1 MADDSW
7 GRPSSSFS
15 REAYIADKPA
25 SFARKLQYGL
35 SASTWLGGELY
46 RMGKA
51 KLQPGDYRENIQRLE
66 AKRLEGLKERYPDI
80 TPEDTSSV
88 ASLIGEGIGLMA
100 DPAMFGTMYL
110 AAPAKGAAYSRLA
123 LRARSAG
130 LFGAEG
136 ALRAATYHSSRG
148 QDIEPTNVLLSGT
161 LGGTLGAL
169 FPMVGQ
175 RQALGPAK
183 KEAESVSR
191 TTDPIRDHVG
201 ISYKDV
207 NQVTPFQ
214 ALQKYRQEMR
224 PTLIDPPLSPA
235 KEKAIHDS
243 LLLARGHPDM
253 PKSLLENLRDIPNNN
268 EIPARLKAFDDM
280 IEKEKLRRA
289 NKEVGALSDK
299 EFNLLRKERARLYK
313 EKKGLGYNIA
323 DQVIDISEG
332 ANAGIS
338 QLSADGLLSATSIRR
353 AIIRPIIGA
362 AGGYG
367 TGATAN
373 LFTEEDNLNPIMFAL
388 IGASG
393 GALSSKIVNSTFSP
407 LIKQAGKK
415 AVKDTI
421 KNSIWA
427 HANVLFSSTMATRA
441 NAFGGRLELFSRML
455 FNQLGA
461 DARGASKVALE
472 TQSSLLSQEINTT
485 RRQLLQK
492 QRLGD
497 TDISLLGYNKDIV
510 RYREV
515 VGKYRRGLYG
525 ERGTPQAIEGLK
537 RAGFNDEE
545 IEMIRVVS
553 KGTKD
558 QLDKMA
564 NEVTAVLPEFKMLD
578 DYGLPQFHN
587 HAKIV
592 KNEGAAR
599 EAYDRAFI
607 EQAKA
612 NLKPGESFTP
622 AMKAKA
628 LAASKKHIDAIIR
641 TGSPGNKVGGQWAGT
656 DYTSPNMRMRPLI
669 DNFELDRTFKDIKAV
684 KEIEEFMLWDVE
696 EVMSRYVE
704 STIPSLSFARTFGG
718 NGEVITSMKAAI
730 NRDFKKA
737 MDEASSPAEQRS
749 LQSLL
754 NKQMKTIHDMVDAY
768 HGRLHAAHRITS
780 NNIANNV
787 YAVSTTLANL
797 TYLPKVVIS
806 SLGDLVQPFQN
817 SGVFS
822 AIKGLGRTSSNKGF
836 HKDGFGDVGV
846 LEHELQAY
854 SMKNNPGST
863 IQSAAYAANQMWFKI
878 NGLGSL
884 TGFARRFAY
893 NTGIEEGFKIASQ
906 LGKSTSRSLK
916 ARANNL
922 GISNDVANY
931 LNKFKTVDE
940 AWKDTT
946 AKTYLNRIGVKSADR
961 DALIP
966 QIGNRRG
973 FSQSKNPA
981 IRATGQFLSWAQA
994 KSAQTNTLV
1003 NRMESGDA
1011 ALAVRMLGSLVIY
1024 DGILTFRD
1032 FLNDP
1037 TGKRLDRKG
1046 VESYTE
1052 SFTRLETIGRAGEFS
1067 GNLTPWYIGKAAQL
1081 MSTNTAYNP
1090 VSNIAPSLGWMWDM
1104 ATGFSPVPFKGSVG
1118 TVWSN
1123 LADDDPEGALVQVL
1137 DRVPLGKEIMA
1148 LRAGITG
1155 DELIDMPKR
1164 RGRAKGG
1171 VVKNVPQV
1179 PREPDER
1186 IDKMTGL
1193 PYNVQAGTA
1202 FIDEED
1208 EEKREDFVFGGI
1220 ASRIASL
1227 LKFEPGKLIPK
1238 AASVRDYTPSAKV
1251 LENLKRSN
1259 PAVVKTSSFEISDAG
1274 KDLERLQASKDLS
1287 PDSPEW
1293 YDRLSIP
1300 VLWKAPKQVL
1310 TSADTSINLK
1320 KLPAAFTKLIKEDT
1334 FKAIRTGLDIGGG
1347 KANNVVNKLKDEF
1360 GFNLR
1365 VYDPFNRSPKH
1376 NAEVISQIIEEGGVD
1391 SVFSNNTLNVI
1402 REKENQL
1409 RIVQQARDVLR
1420 DNKTAYFSVY
1430 EGNKSGVGKMTTKG
1444 WQEHKPLSMY
1454 KEIIEEVFDAAN
1466 VTIKNGVI
1474 RAVKKTGTP
1483 Y

>member
-15 REAYIADKPA
+15 REAYIGDKPA
-25 SFARKLQYGL
+25 SFSRKLQHGF
-35 SASTWLGGELY
+35 SSSTWLGGELY

-51 KLQPGDYRENIQRLE
+51 KLQPGDYSENIQRLE
-66 AKRLEGLKERYPDI
+66 AQRLEDLREKYSDI
-80 TPEDTSSV
+80 TKEDASSW
-88 ASLIGEGIGLMA
+88 ASLIGEGVGLMV
-100 DPAMFGTMYL
+100 DPATFGTMFL
-110 AAPAKGAAYSRLA
+110 ATPAKGAALSRLA

-130 LFGAEG
+130 FFGAEG
-136 ALRAATYHSSRG
+136 ALRATTYQASRG
-148 QDIEPTNVLLSGT
+148 QEIDPTNILLSST

-183 KEAESVSR
+183 KELESVSG

-243 LLLARGHPDM
+243 LLLAREHPDM

-280 IEKEKLRRA
+280 IAKERLRRET
-289 NKEVGALSDK
+289 KEVGALSDK
-299 EFNLLRKERARLYK
+299 EFNLLRKERARLYRA
-313 EKKGLGYNIA
+313 KKDLGYNTV
-323 DQVIDISEG
+323 DQAIDISAG
-332 ANAGIS
+332 VNAGIS
-338 QLSADGLLSATSIRR
+338 QLAKDGLLSATSIRR

-373 LFTEEDNLNPIMFAL
+373 LFTEEDNINPIMFAL
-388 IGASG
+388 IGATG

-407 LIKQAGKK
+407 LIKQAGKE
-415 AVKDTI
+415 AVDDTI
-421 KNSIWA
+421 KNSLWA

-455 FNQLGA
+455 FNQPGA
-461 DARGASKVALE
+461 DIRGASKVALE
-472 TQSSLLSQEINTT
+472 TQSSLVRQEVNTT
-485 RRQLLQK
+485 RRQFFQK
-492 QRLGD
+492 QELGD
-497 TDISLLGYNKDIV
+497 TTISLLGYNKDIV

-537 RAGFNDEE
+537 RADFNDEE
-545 IEMIRVVS
+545 IEMILVVS
-553 KGTKD
+553 RGVSS
-558 QLDKMA
+558 QLKKMA
-564 NEVTAVLPEFKMLD
+564 DEVVAVIPDVKLLD

-599 EAYDRAFI
+599 EAYERAFI
-607 EQAKA
+607 VQARSR
-612 NLKPGESFTP
+612 LKTGETFTNTMETE
-622 AMKAKA
+622 ARKTAKN
-628 LAASKKHIDAIIR
+628 HIDEIIR
-641 TGSPGNKVGGQWAGT
+641 TGSPGNKAGGQWIGS
-656 DYTSPNMRMRPLI
+656 DYTNPNMRMRPFI
-669 DNFELDRTFKDIKAV
+669 KNFELDRKLTDIEAV
-684 KEIEEFMLWDVE
+684 KEIEDFMLWDVE

-704 STIPSLSFARTFGG
+704 ATVPSLSFARTFGG
-718 NGEVITSMKAAI
+718 KGEVITSMKANI
-730 NRDFKKA
+730 VRDFKKA
-737 MDEASSPAEQRS
+737 MDNASSPTEQRALKG
-749 LQSLL
+749 LQD
-754 NKQMKTIHDMVDAY
+754 KQMRTVHDMVDAY

-787 YAVSTTLANL
+787 YAVTTTLANL

-817 SGVFS
+817 SGIFS
-822 AIKGLGRTSSNKGF
+822 AVKGLGRTASKKGF
-836 HKDGFGDVGV
+836 HKDGFGDVSV

-854 SMKNNPGST
+854 TMKNNPGST
-863 IQSAAYAANQMWFKI
+863 IQSAAYAANQAWFKI
-878 NGLGSL
+878 NGLGAL
-884 TGFARRFAY
+884 TGFARKFAY
-893 NTGIEEGFKIASQ
+893 NTGIEDGFKIASQ
-906 LGKSTSRSLK
+906 LGKSKSRSLK

-1104 ATGFSPVPFKGSVG
+1104 VTGFSPVPFKGSVG

-1137 DRVPLGKEIMA
+1137 DRVPLGKEFMV
-1148 LRAGITG
+1148 LREGITG
-1155 DELIDMPKR
+1155 DELIDMPNR
-1164 RGRAKGG
+1164 RRRAKGG
-1171 VVKNVPQV
+1171 VVENVPQV
-1179 PREPDER
+1179 PKEPDER

-1227 LKFEPGKLIPK
+1227 LKFEPGKLLPK
-1238 AASVRDYTPSAKV
+1238 AASVRDYTPSTKV

-1259 PAVVKTSSFEISDAG
+1259 PAVVKTSSFETSEAG
-1274 KDLERLQASKDLS
+1274 KDLERLQA
-1287 PDSPEW
+1287 
-1293 YDRLSIP
+1293 
-1300 VLWKAPKQVL
+1300 V
-1310 TSADTSINLK
+1310 
-1320 KLPAAFTKLIKEDT
+1320 
-1334 FKAIRTGLDIGGG
+1334 
-1347 KANNVVNKLKDEF
+1347 
-1360 GFNLR
+1360 
-1365 VYDPFNRSPKH
+1365 
-1376 NAEVISQIIEEGGVD
+1376 
-1391 SVFSNNTLNVI
+1391 
-1402 REKENQL
+1402 
-1409 RIVQQARDVLR
+1409 
-1420 DNKTAYFSVY
+1420 
-1430 EGNKSGVGKMTTKG
+1430 
-1444 WQEHKPLSMY
+1444 
-1454 KEIIEEVFDAAN
+1454 KEIDNA
-1466 VTIKNGVI
+1466 
-1474 RAVKKTGTP
+1474 P
-1483 Y
+1483 LP